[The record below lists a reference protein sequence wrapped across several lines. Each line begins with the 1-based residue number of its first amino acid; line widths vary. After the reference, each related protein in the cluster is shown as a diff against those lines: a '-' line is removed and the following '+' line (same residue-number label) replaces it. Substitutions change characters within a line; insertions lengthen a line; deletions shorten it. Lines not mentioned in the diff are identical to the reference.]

1 MTASKEIKSLAEW
14 KRLAKR
20 YKSLYEE
27 LKEKTS
33 KPKLKND
40 QRYKDLLEEAERY
53 RKMAQNAN
61 KEKQTLF
68 IENKELK
75 EKIQFLEKDNYE
87 KDICISQ
94 LILKARVKIKKE
106 ESK

>member
-61 KEKQTLF
+61 KEKQALF

-75 EKIQFLEKDNYE
+75 QRIQFLEKDNYE

-94 LILKARVKIKKE
+94 LILKAKVKIK
-106 ESK
+106 SK

>member
-1 MTASKEIKSLAEW
+1 MTASKEIKSLTEW

-53 RKMAQNAN
+53 RKMAQSAN
-61 KEKQTLF
+61 KEKQELF
-68 IENKELK
+68 IENKKLK
-75 EKIQFLEKDNYE
+75 ERIQFLEKDNYE
-87 KDICISQ
+87 KDVCISQ
-94 LILKARVKIKKE
+94 LILKAKVKIKRSE
-106 ESK
+106 